1 MLEIADNANLHPRA
15 GDVGEAE
22 SARETLIAVGVVVLE
37 VELEVNGLLEVALLL
52 VLGEGDDFLDG
63 GGKFVGGDFRH
74 LRGLG
79 LGGGSRTKCVL
90 ARFLGLLSLGSFFNN
105 KVQRL

>member
-37 VELEVNGLLEVALLL
+37 VELEVNRLLEVALLL

-74 LRGLG
+74 LRGFGFGWWVEDQVCSCSLF
-79 LGGGSRTKCVL
+79 RL
-90 ARFLGLLSLGSFFNN
+90 AVAGVFL
-105 KVQRL
+105 QQ